1 MKHSLLL
8 VAVVALVAFAAPA
21 HSQFMYLDT
30 NNDGVGDSNDV
41 LSPAS
46 TSVDVWLDTDSNAD
60 TSPVVCNDNP
70 SDLMTINSY
79 EFFLRST
86 GSVTYGTWT
95 DDTGFGTNLGDLAAG
110 ADTYHG
116 RFSLTVLSAGLRKL
130 GSLAISGVSTNA
142 TLSIVS
148 SSNLNPAGATSFGTA
163 CSGRDFDNTY
173 KLGSDWFDVRGTA
186 SPTPV
191 TSTTWGQIKNIY
203 R

>member
-8 VAVVALVAFAAPA
+8 VAVVALVAFATPA

-41 LSPAS
+41 LSPTS
-46 TSVDVWLDTDSNAD
+46 TSVDVWLDTDSNED
-60 TSPVVCNDNP
+60 SSPVVCNDNP

-95 DDTGFGTNLGDLAAG
+95 DNMGFGTIVADLAG
-110 ADTYHG
+110 GSDTYHG
-116 RFSLTVLSAGLRKL
+116 RFSLTVLGAGLYKL
-130 GSLAISGVSTNA
+130 GSLAVSGVAVNS

-148 SSNLNPAGATSFGTA
+148 SSTLNPPGATSFGTTCA
-163 CSGRDFDNTY
+163 GLDFDNTY
-173 KLGSDWFDVRGTA
+173 KHGSDWFDVRGTA
-186 SPTPV
+186 SFTPV